1 MQFLVLEMNVPF
13 HTPILRLRA
22 ALTAI
27 ANYVLPL

>member
-1 MQFLVLEMNVPF
+1 MNVPF
-13 HTPILRLRA
+13 QTFILWLRS